1 MAVDRYTGTRP
12 ALGRLIL
19 LHALSSIAD
28 QIAGRGLHERFAQ
41 LGLLIMSTVHAELES
56 SQSRAYEGAL
66 SRCRDVLT
74 AILGEPHERSFDV
87 KFWDGSVDRG
97 NRSPSPFTLVLN
109 RPAALRRML
118 LPPNELSIVEA
129 YLSGDVEIEGSMEAA
144 SNLTDVIGNRL
155 HSPAKIAKLVAL
167 VLRLPGKADDD
178 LADARFPE
186 RARKLG
192 PRHTP
197 VRDAAAIQFHYDVG
211 NEFYKLWLDKR
222 MVYSCAYFETPAATL
237 DEAQEAKLD
246 HICRKLRLKPGE
258 RMLDIGCGWGGLIMH
273 AAEHYGVDATGITLS
288 ENQAA
293 LAKERIEEA
302 GLADRC
308 RVAIRDYRTLTAGDG
323 YDKISSVGMIE
334 HVGLTH
340 LPVYFQSAYRAL
352 KGGGLFLNHGI
363 VSLREAR
370 PKSVGKKIFDKF
382 WKADAFIDTYVFPD
396 GKLTA
401 TAAVVRAAEAA
412 GFEVRDMESLREHYA
427 MTLRHW
433 VKSLE
438 DKSRDA
444 TALVGQHTFRVWRL
458 YMAASANAF
467 ATAGIN
473 VVQTLLAKPDAQGR
487 SMIPL
492 TREDLYADA

>member
-1 MAVDRYTGTRP
+1 M
-12 ALGRLIL
+12 L
-19 LHALSSIAD
+19 
-28 QIAGRGLHERFAQ
+28 
-41 LGLLIMSTVHAELES
+41 MSTVHAELNTS
-56 SQSRAYEGAL
+56 DARAYEGAL

-74 AILGEPHERSFDV
+74 ALFGEPHQRSFDV

-97 NRSPSPFTLVLN
+97 NGSRPPFTLVLN

-118 LPPNELSIVEA
+118 LPPNELSIVES

-144 SNLTDVIGNRL
+144 SNLAEMIGDRL
-155 HSPAKIAKLVAL
+155 HSPVKVAKLVGL
-167 VLRLPGKADDD
+167 VLQLPGKADDD

-197 VRDAAAIQFHYDVG
+197 VRDAAAIHFHYDVG
-211 NEFYKLWLDKR
+211 NNFYKLWLDRR
-222 MVYSCAYFETPAATL
+222 MVYSCAYFRSPDNTL

-246 HICRKLRLKPGE
+246 LVCRKLRLRPGE
-258 RMLDIGCGWGGLIMH
+258 RLLDIGCGWGGLIMH

-288 ENQAA
+288 ENQAR
-293 LAKERIEEA
+293 LARERIAEA
-302 GLADRC
+302 GLGDRC
-308 RVAIRDYRTLTAGDG
+308 RVAIRDYRTLTESDS
-323 YDKISSVGMIE
+323 YDKISSIGMVE
-334 HVGLTH
+334 HVGLSH
-340 LPVYFQSAYRAL
+340 LPVYFQSAFRAL
-352 KGGGLFLNHGI
+352 RPGGLFLNHGI

-370 PKSVGKKIFDKF
+370 PKSAREKIFRKF

-401 TAAVVRAAEAA
+401 AHHVVSAAEAS

-427 MTLRHW
+427 ITLRHW

-438 DKSRDA
+438 EKSREA

-467 ATAGIN
+467 ATAAIN
-473 VVQTLLAKPDAQGR
+473 VIQTLLAKPDASGH
-487 SMIPL
+487 SNIPL